1 MTTVE
6 DIPENQSEENEK
18 KPLKI
23 TLAEDDH
30 DDQELFLHAIEKT
43 ETDAEVTIVNNG
55 KELIDT
61 LKDPK
66 QDNPDIIFVDINMP
80 VKDGMQALK
89 EIKKDEEL
97 KDIPAVMFST
107 SENPND
113 VRASFESG
121 ANLYVSKPSS
131 VKSFIHILK
140 KIFSFHWTG
149 VLFRPIWNRF
159 FISEKNISN
168 GEANK

>member
-1 MTTVE
+1 MTNLE
-6 DIPENQSEENEK
+6 DMSETPLDGNEK

-43 ETDAEVTIVNNG
+43 ETETEVTVVNNG
-55 KELIDT
+55 QELVNT
-61 LKDPK
+61 LKDPA
-66 QDNPDIIFVDINMP
+66 QENPDIIFVDINMP
-80 VKDGMQALK
+80 VKDGIQAVK

-107 SENPND
+107 SESPKD

-131 VKSFIHILK
+131 LKNFVDILK

-168 GEANK
+168 REINK